1 MHLGMPD
8 VRVLVVEPL
17 PALAAALREPRG
29 GGPRIRVVA
38 AVPNARTAVARLR
51 DAHVDA
57 VVVDLAGVQTEGP
70 SVVRRVRAAAPD
82 AKVLVVAPDC
92 VPEAATFL
100 IAAGASGVVDL
111 THRPEVLREAVLRAV
126 AGELVLPDRD
136 LSVLVEY
143 VRAPAE
149 KPPFAGIGSLTT
161 RERQVLCALA
171 DGYSTSEVAVRL
183 AISTMTVQ
191 SHVKSVFGKLGVHS
205 KMEAVR
211 LAWREGLATIPA
223 SA

>member
-1 MHLGMPD
+1 VPD
-8 VRVLVVEPL
+8 
-17 PALAAALREPRG
+17 
-29 GGPRIRVVA
+29 
-38 AVPNARTAVARLR
+38 ARTAVVRLGGTR
-51 DAHVDA
+51 VDA
-57 VVVDLAGVQTEGP
+57 VVVDLAGVRTEGP
-70 SVVRRVRAAAPD
+70 SVVRRVRTAAPD
-82 AKVLVVAPDC
+82 AKVLVVAPEC
-92 VPEAATFL
+92 VAEAATFL

-111 THRPEVLREAVLRAV
+111 TRRPEVLREAVLRAV

-136 LSVLVEY
+136 LAVLVEY
-143 VRAPAE
+143 AQGPSE
-149 KPPFAGIGSLTT
+149 NPQFAGIGSLTS

-191 SHVKSVFGKLGVHS
+191 SHVKNLLGKLGVHS